1 MENQK
6 FDQLSRGTFSSNS
19 QKKAASKD
27 EKSKLE
33 KAFLTHFIKVNFAPL
48 NYSMIPI
55 KILDETAPLQEVI
68 LGTAESMGG
77 TPTMETT
84 YDPKSR
90 EHLKA
95 GTFPQESDLRLEMDE
110 VAKVLEKH
118 GVKVWR
124 PKVIGDY
131 NQIFSRDIAV
141 VIEDVLVVPCVTEL
155 RKKES
160 DGILHIIDNVEKVLL
175 PDEHERMEGG
185 DIMPWNGHLFVGYS
199 EDDDFEKY
207 LTARTNRHG
216 VEFLRKSFPNWKVRA
231 FELKKS
237 DENPR
242 DNALHLDC
250 CFQPVGKDKAVIYS
264 GGFKHT
270 EDVDFL
276 IEFFGRENVFEIS
289 RDEMY
294 EMNSNF
300 FSISP
305 EVVISDRSFTR
316 LNEQFEK
323 WGLTVEKVKYREVAK
338 MEGLLRCTTMPL
350 RRSYE

>member
-1 MENQK
+1 
-6 FDQLSRGTFSSNS
+6 
-19 QKKAASKD
+19 
-27 EKSKLE
+27 
-33 KAFLTHFIKVNFAPL
+33 
-48 NYSMIPI
+48 MIPV

-68 LGTAESMGG
+68 VGTAESMGG
-77 TPTMETT
+77 TPSIGAT

-90 EHLKA
+90 EHLLA
-95 GTFPQESDLRLEMDE
+95 GTFPIEADLSEEME
-110 VAKVLEKH
+110 QVVRVLEKY

-124 PKVIGDY
+124 PRVIGNY
-131 NQIFSRDIAV
+131 NQIFSRDIAL
-141 VIEDVLVVPCVTEL
+141 VIEDVMVVPCVTEL

-160 DGILHIIDNVEKVLL
+160 DGIQHIIDHVEKVML

-185 DIMPWNGHLFVGYS
+185 DIMPWKGHLFVGYS
-199 EDDDFEKY
+199 EDEDFEKY
-207 LTARTNRHG
+207 TTARTNRHG
-216 VEFLRKSFPNWKVRA
+216 VEFLRRSFPGWTVRA
-231 FELKKS
+231 FELNKS
-237 DENPR
+237 DDNPR

-250 CFQPVGKDKAVIYS
+250 CFQPVGKNKAVIYP
-264 GGFKHT
+264 GGFKHPK
-270 EDVDFL
+270 DANFL

-294 EMNSNF
+294 EMSSNF

-305 EVVISDRSFTR
+305 EVVISDSSFTR